1 MTIKPTLNDLEY
13 KGLSQG
19 VPVSAAAVFPNK
31 TLIDC
36 GTFAALTTGAAGVH
50 PLFTVTGV
58 VAVTIFGVCG
68 TDLTVGGVTTLEVG
82 TASSTAGLLP
92 QITASNW
99 DANEVW
105 EMTDANLNKLV
116 ADSLLIKKIVTE
128 TSIILTIGTST
139 VTGGTA
145 KFYVSWYPISEDGN
159 LTVVSPFA

>member
-1 MTIKPTLNDLEY
+1 MTRQTLNDLEY
-13 KGLSQG
+13 QKFSKGL
-19 VPVSAAAVFPNK
+19 PVCSTTILPNK
-31 TLIDC
+31 TVIDC
-36 GTFAALTTGAAGVH
+36 GTFAALTTGATGAH
-50 PLFTVTGV
+50 SLFTVTGI
-58 VAVTIFGVCG
+58 VAVSVFGVCE
-68 TDLTVGGVTTLEVG
+68 TDLTVGGATTLEVG

-116 ADSLLIKKIVTE
+116 LDSLLLKKIVTE
-128 TSIILTIGTST
+128 SSIILTIGTST

-145 KFYVSWYPISEDGN
+145 KIYVSWYPISEDGN